1 MRPPSLRL
9 RSCCVATCFLA
20 QKDMSTAAIISG
32 VLLTSAE
39 EADRTVAR
47 RDGPIEDEADWVSEK
62 IGKDKGQL
70 GSYITKTALLSFL

>member
-9 RSCCVATCFLA
+9 RSCCVATCL
-20 QKDMSTAAIISG
+20 KDMSTAAIISG